1 MEKGSFQSVWEK
13 EDGTAL
19 AFFSNV
25 IPDIQTY
32 VDNWMTCPAPNIHR
46 FLTKKGC
53 DKEDV
58 ENMLKKCFSPE
69 ELIKIGK
76 VSYNG
81 PMAVLKESF
90 HLDMT
95 AMVRN
100 SRQFDMDR

>member
-1 MEKGSFQSVWEK
+1 MYINNWV
-13 EDGTAL
+13 TCL
-19 AFFSNV
+19 A
-25 IPDIQTY
+25 T
-32 VDNWMTCPAPNIHR
+32 NIHW
-46 FLTKKGC
+46 FLIKKGC

-81 PMAVLKESF
+81 PMVVLKESF
-90 HLDMT
+90 HLGMT

-100 SRQFDMDR
+100 SC